1 MYSLKRHLRHAF
13 ILMAVLLALIVT
25 LLLRQQQLNRDFAAI
40 ARHSGQ
46 MIFRF
51 ATVRE
56 MITSGLIAGS
66 REKLEQAIPELEKL
80 HSDISRF
87 EEDPSVPPQLSVA
100 LIGKIDMAAVVISLR
115 KMLNE
120 SGRSDGG
127 LQLQEQL
134 RTVADQLLQYDRIV
148 VGQARAAIVMLQK
161 TIIGI
166 MGLGISLASF
176 GLVYLYRRTLVPLIR
191 MTEQLRNPEDPEADV
206 IPAASA
212 CRELAE
218 LAEAIGQRRQRGRQQ
233 DSDAGDA
240 AMALLAE
247 TVNETT
253 NQLNGIMNYA
263 QLLSDTAEEL
273 DLPREHREMLHKII
287 EGGTRIAG
295 TWGKITS

>member
-1 MYSLKRHLRHAF
+1 MYSLKRHLWLAF
-13 ILMAVLLALIVT
+13 ILMAVVLALIVT
-25 LLLRQQQLNRDFAAI
+25 LLLRQQQLNRDFTAI
-40 ARHSGQ
+40 SSHSGQ

-56 MITSGLIAGS
+56 LITSGLITDS
-66 REKLEQAIPELEKL
+66 REKLEQAIPDLEKL
-80 HSDISRF
+80 HTDISRF
-87 EEDPSVPPQLSVA
+87 EEDPSVPPQLSMA

-115 KMLNE
+115 KVLNGG
-120 SGRSDGG
+120 GRSDSG

-148 VGQARAAIVMLQK
+148 VGQARAAIVTLQK

-176 GLVYLYRRTLVPLIR
+176 GLVYLYRRTLVPLMR
-191 MTEQLRNPEDPEADV
+191 MTEQLRNPASSEAGV
-206 IPAASA
+206 VPAASA
-212 CRELAE
+212 CRELVD
-218 LAEAIGQRRQRGRQQ
+218 LAGAIGECRQHSRQQ
-233 DSDAGDA
+233 DSDASDA

-273 DLPREHREMLHKII
+273 ELPREHREMLQKII

>member
-1 MYSLKRHLRHAF
+1 MYSLKRHLWLAF
-13 ILMAVLLALIVT
+13 ILMAVVLALIVT

-40 ARHSGQ
+40 SSHSGQ

-56 MITSGLIAGS
+56 LITSGLITDS

-80 HSDISRF
+80 HTDISRF
-87 EEDPSVPPQLSVA
+87 EEDPSVPPQLSMA

-115 KMLNE
+115 KVLNAG
-120 SGRSDGG
+120 GRSDSG
-127 LQLQEQL
+127 LQLQDQL
-134 RTVADQLLQYDRIV
+134 RTVADQLLQYDRII
-148 VGQARAAIVMLQK
+148 VGQARAAIVTLQK

-176 GLVYLYRRTLVPLIR
+176 GLVYLYRRTLVPLMR
-191 MTEQLRNPEDPEADV
+191 MTEQLRNPASSEAGV
-206 IPAASA
+206 VPAASA
-212 CRELAE
+212 CRELVD
-218 LAEAIGQRRQRGRQQ
+218 LAEAIGECRQHSRQQ
-233 DSDAGDA
+233 DSDASDA
-240 AMALLAE
+240 AMTRLAE
-247 TVNETT
+247 TINETT

-273 DLPREHREMLHKII
+273 ELPREHKEMLQKII